1 MKTRESHPGCEIAA
15 HTANCPLNIHLISL
29 FLRLLGTYK
38 LERKSLKKCKTT
50 GKFGFGKY
58 LRVNEQE
65 GNMFKYFFLFAL
77 LHSVK

>member
-15 HTANCPLNIHLISL
+15 HTANCPLNIHPISL
-29 FLRLLGTYK
+29 FCDLGTYK
-38 LERKSLKKCKTT
+38 LERKSFKKCKTT

-77 LHSVK
+77 LQSVK